1 MFGINVLYIIGG
13 LILIR
18 LFLKR
23 LGLID
28 NTKEGNL
35 RAQDAGMEGKMG
47 SGLSMDISKTDE

>member
-1 MFGINVLYIIGG
+1 MLGLNILFIIGG

-18 LFLKR
+18 IFLKR

-35 RAQDAGMEGKMG
+35 RAQKGIGLD
-47 SGLSMDISKTDE
+47 LSMDMSKSDE